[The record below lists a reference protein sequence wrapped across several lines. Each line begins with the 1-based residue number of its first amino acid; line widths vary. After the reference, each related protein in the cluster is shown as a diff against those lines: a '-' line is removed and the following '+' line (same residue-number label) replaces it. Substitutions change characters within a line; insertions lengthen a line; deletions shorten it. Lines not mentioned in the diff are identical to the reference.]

1 MYRGESGQLSS
12 KEGAI
17 TKGLIYANMITQKYP
32 IYVVEEIQSIAKGSR
47 LKKQNSLNMGIA
59 QIGWTPPPPS
69 NLGSR
74 GALLRV
80 NRDIFQNATKQ
91 RKIPWWWPLE
101 IYHAIEHW
109 TFFQPF

>member
-59 QIGWTPPPPS
+59 QIGRTPQPPPP
-69 NLGSR
+69 LFL
-74 GALLRV
+74 ALAEHFLRA
-80 NRDIFQNATKQ
+80 NRNILQNPTEK
-91 RKIPWWWPLE
+91 RK
-101 IYHAIEHW
+101 
-109 TFFQPF
+109 F

>member
-32 IYVVEEIQSIAKGSR
+32 IYVVEEIQSIAKGSH

-59 QIGWTPPPPS
+59 RIGWTPPPS
-69 NLGSR
+69 ILGSR
-74 GALLRV
+74 GALFTRESQHFAKS
-80 NRDIFQNATKQ
+80 DKTA
-91 RKIPWWWPLE
+91 
-101 IYHAIEHW
+101 
-109 TFFQPF
+109 